1 MTIDSLEKKVKN
13 LNKEIRVEVTGGEI
27 RVSGKSY
34 PVKDKL
40 KALGFQWDP
49 ENKEW
54 YYLDPLENK
63 PDEDTLK
70 PSTEFTKDQLF
81 AEENKIEGYAV
92 PSPFFWEVWNSS
104 KRKILLQWLSD
115 REYELRK
122 DGHLLGLCTNWIIY
136 LPYGETIHIER
147 VLNRVMALL
156 GASV

>member
-13 LNKEIRVEVTGGEI
+13 LNNGISVEVRGGEI

-54 YYLDPLENK
+54 YYLDPLGNE
-63 PDEDTLK
+63 PDKDTLRA
-70 PSTEFTKDQLF
+70 STKFTKDQLF

-92 PSPFFWEVWNSS
+92 PSPFFWDVWNSS
-104 KRKILLQWLSD
+104 KKNILLQWLSD

-122 DGHLLGLCTNWIIY
+122 DGHFLGLRADWIIY
-136 LPYGETIHIER
+136 LPYEETIHIKR

-156 GASV
+156 SASV